1 MLTRMNQQ
9 QMVHMKSSCFSFL
22 VILLCASVVVSL
34 EYRGRTEEVFLRQL
48 VNPATGDVEKDT
60 AELLCIICKV
70 DFIRLKEAGENPN
83 FYLPEETF
91 SGADELSSKGWSVEK
106 ENSQRLIK
114 VLHPQLKE
122 TLTDCIRKNNYL
134 FHVSGDEGS
143 ADIYHSTFLNSL
155 FHSRAGARRNLLQSI
170 ASMIPSPAPAPSVG
184 SMIPS
189 PAPTPYLAPYPV
201 STQNPAPSSDE
212 PFFARLS
219 PPPLSLSE
227 NSSGGST
234 SGPNIEPDNDK
245 NNNKTV
251 LIAVLVTAAVTF
263 VLAALFFLFCTT
275 VCRRGSGAR
284 RNDERPLL
292 SISLSDYSVGST
304 HKTFGLGNSIKEE
317 KVGHQ
322 SFGNISSHEK
332 TGSSLESN
340 IYNPDALNVSLH
352 ESLSLGVGS
361 GASKS
366 STDSKMNMLVP
377 PPPGRAGSNPFLKPP
392 PGRAGSNPFLKP
404 PPGRAEPLPHEPP
417 ANIRPPPSR
426 VGPTPSPPPPA
437 PPAPVKS
444 SSSAPPPPPPAP
456 PAPVKSSS
464 SVPPPPRCSP
474 PPPPI
479 APGVRPGPRPPPPPI
494 GGSVPRPP
502 PPMPPGPKAP
512 QAPRPPL
519 GSKRPSNSTS
529 SEGAGVEDDSDAP
542 KAKLKPFFWD
552 KVLANPDHSMVWHQ
566 IKSGSFQFNEEM
578 IETLFGYAP
587 DKNKNEHKK
596 ESSSHDPPPQYIQI
610 LDPKKAQN
618 LSILLRALNVTIE
631 EVCDALREG
640 NELPVEL
647 LQNLLRMAP
656 TEDEELKL
664 RLYSGE
670 IAQLGPAERFLKAL
684 VDIPFAFK
692 RLEALLFMCT
702 LQEEVATTKESFE
715 TLEVACK
722 ELRNSRL
729 FLKLL
734 EAVLKTGNRMNNGT
748 FRGGAQAF
756 KLDTLLKLSDVKGLD
771 GKTTL
776 LHFVVQ
782 EIIRSEGV
790 RAARAGR
797 ESSSISNVSIKTDDL
812 LEEISPDTEDNYSSL
827 GLQVVSQLSS
837 ELENVKRAAV
847 VDADSLTGSV
857 AKLRQSFLVIRNFLN
872 KDMKNLEED
881 NGFHETLKSFVQNAE
896 IDTMS
901 LLEEEKRI
909 VALVKNTGDYFHGN
923 AGKDEGLRL
932 FIVVRDFLIILDK
945 VCKEVGEA
953 QKRSAKTRKKEASTA
968 SSPSH
973 KHQQPSPDIRQR
985 LFPAI
990 AEQRMGDSGSS
1001 SDDEG

>member
-48 VNPATGDVEKDT
+48 VNPAIGDVEKDT
-60 AELLCIICKV
+60 VGLYTSQLLCIICKV
-70 DFIRLKEAGENPN
+70 DFIRLKEAGEKPN
-83 FYLPEETF
+83 FCLPAETF
-91 SGADELSSKGWSVEK
+91 SGADEFSSKGWSADK

-114 VLHPQLKE
+114 VLHPQFRE

-134 FHVSGDEGS
+134 FHVSGDE
-143 ADIYHSTFLNSL
+143 
-155 FHSRAGARRNLLQSI
+155 
-170 ASMIPSPAPAPSVG
+170 
-184 SMIPS
+184 
-189 PAPTPYLAPYPV
+189 
-201 STQNPAPSSDE
+201 DE
-212 PFFARLS
+212 PFFPRLS

-234 SGPNIEPDNDK
+234 SGPNIEPDNGK

-304 HKTFGLGNSIKEE
+304 RKTFGLGNSINEE
-317 KVGHQ
+317 KVVHQ

-340 IYNPDALNVSLH
+340 IYNPDTLNVLID
-352 ESLSLGVGS
+352 ECQSLGVVS
-361 GASKS
+361 GAAKS

-426 VGPTPSPPPPA
+426 AGPTPTPSPPPPPPPPAPPA

-444 SSSAPPPPPPAP
+444 SSSAPPPP
-456 PAPVKSSS
+456 
-464 SVPPPPRCSP
+464 RGSP

-502 PPMPPGPKAP
+502 PPMPPGPKV
-512 QAPRPPL
+512 PRPPL

-529 SEGAGVEDDSDAP
+529 SEGVGVEDDSDAP

-587 DKNKNEHKK
+587 DKNKNEQKK

-610 LDPKKAQN
+610 LEPKKAQN

-631 EVCDALREG
+631 EVCDALREGDQLSLLLSVDIHSWIG

-670 IAQLGPAERFLKAL
+670 LAQLGPAERFLKAL

-756 KLDTLLKLSDVKGLD
+756 KLDTLLKLSDVKGID

-782 EIIRSEGV
+782 EIIRSEGI

-797 ESSSISNVSIKTDDL
+797 ESSSISSVSIKTDDL
-812 LEEISPDTEDNYSSL
+812 LEEISPDTEDSYSSL

-872 KDMKNLEED
+872 KDMKKLEED

-909 VALVKNTGDYFHGN
+909 VALVKSTGDYFHGN

-932 FIVVRDFLIILDK
+932 FTVVRDFLIILDK

-973 KHQQPSPDIRQR
+973 KHQQLSPDIRQR

-990 AEQRMGDSGSS
+990 AERRMGDSGSS

>member
-83 FYLPEETF
+83 FCLPEETF

-155 FHSRAGARRNLLQSI
+155 FHRRAGARRNLLQSP
-170 ASMIPSPAPAPSVG
+170 APAPSVGSMIPSPAPAPSVG

-189 PAPTPYLAPYPV
+189 PAPAPYPV

-212 PFFARLS
+212 PFFPRLS

-234 SGPNIEPDNDK
+234 SGPNIERDNGK

-361 GASKS
+361 GAAKS

-426 VGPTPSPPPPA
+426 AGPTPSPPPPPPA

-444 SSSAPPPPPPAP
+444 SSSAPPPP
-456 PAPVKSSS
+456 
-464 SVPPPPRCSP
+464 RGSP

-827 GLQVVSQLSS
+827 GLQVVSQLSR

-872 KDMKNLEED
+872 KDMKKLEED

-990 AEQRMGDSGSS
+990 AERRMGDSGSS